1 MATTCRNMSGWMW
14 NTVINPQV
22 PWRICWLFYNDTS
35 DMFIVIWQWWWYCLW
50 SGMTWWWWPWRP
62 SSYSLSRTAECELL
76 DFRRQPA
83 RPTAQPVWVT
93 LYSYLFVQLTVH
105 LDRHYLRRM
114 WVRGFNNQVAK
125 AVLLRIFTN
134 GVLKGEPGQ
143 QAKCSDN
150 GCTIR
155 HITEWRNKKHVLECD
170 VVVYK

>member
-1 MATTCRNMSGWMW
+1 MIATMMVGLQVTC
-14 NTVINPQV
+14 
-22 PWRICWLFYNDTS
+22 YND
-35 DMFIVIWQWWWYCLW
+35 MAVMVICLW
-50 SGMTWWWWPWRP
+50 SGMTWWWWSWRL
-62 SSYSLSRTAECELL
+62 SSYGLSLTAECELL

-143 QAKCSDN
+143 QATCSDIGWTLRHRLQN
-150 GCTIR
+150 G
-155 HITEWRNKKHVLECD
+155 EKRNTALF
-170 VVVYK
+170 